1 MSIRFLK
8 VKVKS
13 LAVEAAII
21 RLEETRSRG
30 ELRSSL
36 RFHRQ
41 HDVRREQ
48 RCAQLAYGYL
58 RGVPMA
64 RIEPGA
70 KTTPDWDRVRTLI
83 KKFGPRD
90 AFERF
95 DAWNGYAILK
105 KKGEVASSPLETS
118 SVV

>member
-13 LAVEAAII
+13 LAAEAAII
-21 RLEETRSRG
+21 RMEETRSRG

-70 KTTPDWDRVRTLI
+70 KTEPDWDRVRILI
-83 KKFGPRD
+83 KKFGPKD

-105 KKGEVASSPLETS
+105 RKGQIASSEVATIA
-118 SVV
+118 VV